1 MKSRCRVPSN
11 PAVSNLRYLAVVMG
25 LSDFIAANTALIV
38 DECEAFARTLGPVA
52 DDMNRDALRD
62 HLGEIL
68 GAIAVG
74 MKVPQTESER
84 TQKSKGHSPAEP
96 SGPGAPAAE
105 THGALRAA
113 SGFDVT
119 QTAAE
124 YRALRA
130 SVIRLWLSTS
140 PSLGPPQVEE
150 LTRFN
155 EAMDQ
160 ALAETLVQFAAA
172 EAESRNLFLG
182 VLSHELRTPLATI
195 VGSAQSLLHVA
206 NQHPQLRDASN
217 RILRGGRRIES
228 VLDDLLDFVRS
239 GVTGGMRVSP
249 ADVRMDELCVRVA
262 REVEAAFPGSS
273 IELAQE
279 GNMAGCWDEQ
289 RIAQAISNLMSNAI
303 KYGARDVPIFVTLIG
318 TAANEVVVEVHNRGP
333 AISPEKLESLFQP
346 LVRGAGVDPTGYSLG
361 LGLFI
366 VREIATAHGG
376 SAEVDSSAAGTTFR
390 FHLPRTQSTSPAAIG
405 KMRRI

>member
-1 MKSRCRVPSN
+1 M
-11 PAVSNLRYLAVVMG
+11 VMG
-25 LSDFIAANTALIV
+25 LSDFIAANGALIV

-52 DDMNRDALRD
+52 DDMNREALRD

-68 GAIAVG
+68 RAIAEG

-84 TQKSKGHSPAEP
+84 KDKSEGHSPSESDEP
-96 SGPGAPAAE
+96 GVAAAE

-130 SVIRLWLSTS
+130 SVIRLWLNTS
-140 PSLGPPQVEE
+140 PALGPPEVEE

-160 ALAETLVQFAAA
+160 ALAETLLQFATAA
-172 EAESRNLFLG
+172 AESRNLFLG
-182 VLSHELRTPLATI
+182 VLSHELRTPLGTI
-195 VGSAQSLLHVA
+195 VGSAESLLHVA
-206 NQHPQLRDASN
+206 NQHPLLRDASN

-228 VLDDLLDFVRS
+228 ILDDLLDFVRS
-239 GVTGGMRVSP
+239 GVKGGMRVSP
-249 ADVRMDELCVRVA
+249 ADVRMDELCNRIA
-262 REVEAAFPGSS
+262 LEVEAAFPGSR
-273 IELAQE
+273 IELARDGE
-279 GNMAGCWDEQ
+279 MTGCWDEQ
-289 RIAQAISNLMSNAI
+289 RIAQAMSNLMSNAI
-303 KYGARDVPIFVTLIG
+303 KYGARDVPILVTLTG
-318 TAANEVVVEVHNRGP
+318 TAVNEVVVEVHNRGP
-333 AISPEKLESLFQP
+333 VIPPEKLESLFQP
-346 LVRGAGVDPTGYSLG
+346 LVRGAGSDPTGYSLG

-376 SAEVDSSAAGTTFR
+376 AVAVDSSGDGTTFSFR
-390 FHLPRTQSTSPAAIG
+390 LTRTQQTRPSAIRQ
-405 KMRRI
+405 MRRI

>member
-1 MKSRCRVPSN
+1 M
-11 PAVSNLRYLAVVMG
+11 VMG
-25 LSDFIAANTALIV
+25 LSDFIAAHEALIV

-52 DDMNRDALRD
+52 EDMNREALRD

-68 GAIAVG
+68 GAIAAD

-84 TQKSKGHSPAEP
+84 KEKSEGHSPSESDEP
-96 SGPGAPAAE
+96 GVPAAQ

-130 SVIRLWLSTS
+130 SVIRLWLNTS
-140 PSLGPPQVEE
+140 PSLGPREVEE

-160 ALAETLVQFAAA
+160 ALAETLLQFATAA
-172 EAESRNLFLG
+172 AESRNLFLG
-182 VLSHELRTPLATI
+182 VLSHELRTPLGTI
-195 VGSAQSLLHVA
+195 VGSAESILHIA
-206 NQHPQLRDASN
+206 NQHPLLREASH
-217 RILRGGRRIES
+217 RVLRGGRRIES

-239 GVTGGMRVSP
+239 GVKGGMRVSP
-249 ADVRMDELCVRVA
+249 ANVRMDDLCARVA

-279 GNMAGCWDEQ
+279 GDMAGCWDEQ

-303 KYGARDVPIFVTLIG
+303 KYGARDEPIQVTLIG
-318 TAANEVVVEVHNRGP
+318 IACNEVVVEVHNQGP
-333 AISPEKLESLFQP
+333 TISPEKLESLFQP
-346 LVRGAGVDPTGYSLG
+346 LVRGAGSDPTGYSLG

-376 SAEVDSSAAGTTFR
+376 AVDVDSSGDGTTFR
-390 FHLPRTQSTSPAAIG
+390 FGLPRTQKTLPSAIG
-405 KMRRI
+405 QMRRI